1 MCDCLLWYD
10 SGPSRG
16 FLCSRPKF
24 CIPVRCLNVIITKEM
39 FCSISVSPTDS
50 PKSTHKHSPSEP
62 NFQAP
67 LPPLSSSLQPQKE
80 TVTLSAVSKQ
90 SCKCSS
96 SQGAGA
102 ATATSILTG
111 VSSTGAKSKLTKSG
125 AVSGDEGGGDT
136 LTCRHCSG
144 AVDIR

>member
-1 MCDCLLWYD
+1 
-10 SGPSRG
+10 
-16 FLCSRPKF
+16 
-24 CIPVRCLNVIITKEM
+24 M

-67 LPPLSSSLQPQKE
+67 QPPPLLSSLQPQKE
-80 TVTLSAVSKQ
+80 TITLSAVSKQ

-96 SQGAGA
+96 GQGAQGA

-111 VSSTGAKSKLTKSG
+111 AKSKLTKG
-125 AVSGDEGGGDT
+125 TTVTGDDAGIMGGDT

>member
-1 MCDCLLWYD
+1 
-10 SGPSRG
+10 
-16 FLCSRPKF
+16 
-24 CIPVRCLNVIITKEM
+24 M
-39 FCSISVSPTDS
+39 FSSISVSPTDS

-67 LPPLSSSLQPQKE
+67 QPPPLSSSLQPQKE
-80 TVTLSAVSKQ
+80 TITLSAVFKQ

-96 SQGAGA
+96 GQGTQGA

-111 VSSTGAKSKLTKSG
+111 VSSTEAKSKLTKGTIVTGDDAG
-125 AVSGDEGGGDT
+125 AMGGDT